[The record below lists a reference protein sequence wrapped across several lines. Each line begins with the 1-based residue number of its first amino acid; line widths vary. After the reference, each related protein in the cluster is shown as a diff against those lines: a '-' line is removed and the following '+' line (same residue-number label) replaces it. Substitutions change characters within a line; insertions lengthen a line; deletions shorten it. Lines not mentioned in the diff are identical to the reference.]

1 MYASAYVHWSVH
13 AYMLICDCVF
23 KDIQTTSRYAQQYQ
37 YIPSQCRRALYRP
50 LLAGDQNCE
59 ICWRNPFCSPRP
71 SLVHRFTFVAVL
83 NVNHCTFFKSSGS
96 PSGLR
101 INTHS
106 PFTPFTHSALRLFTF
121 SHFSPLPLGCHLQC
135 SKHVP
140 TCCM

>member
-37 YIPSQCRRALYRP
+37 DIPSQCCRAIYRP

-83 NVNHCTFFKSSGS
+83 NVNHCTLFKSSGL

-101 INTHS
+101 LYTDS
-106 PFTPFTHSALRLFTF
+106 PFTPCTLSALHLFIL
-121 SHFSPLPLGCHLQC
+121 SPFSPLLPSCHLQC
-135 SKHVP
+135 SKYMP
-140 TCCM
+140 TRCM